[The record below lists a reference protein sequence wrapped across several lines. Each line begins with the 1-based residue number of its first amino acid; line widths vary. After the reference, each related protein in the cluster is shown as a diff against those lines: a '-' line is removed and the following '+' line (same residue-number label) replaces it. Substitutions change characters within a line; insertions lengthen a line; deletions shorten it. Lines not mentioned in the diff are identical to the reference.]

1 MKAIFQQDGTLQ
13 TLDTTNET
21 FIEGNEGINDLY
33 VAFINKPNT
42 IYPVAT
48 ATFKRNNNSIS
59 PEIYMTKAT
68 FTYNNV
74 SYNGFRLNLYDIW
87 FLAIPGK
94 LDITCRL
101 YSNNAI
107 YATGKIT
114 ISVQKS
120 VTSGETT
127 ITTTQYQTLLQAI
140 SELTARIEALEE

>member
-13 TLDTTNET
+13 TLDTSNET
-21 FIEGNEGINDLY
+21 FIEGNEGVNDLY
-33 VAFINKPNT
+33 VTFIGRPLQA
-42 IYPVAT
+42 YPVAT

-59 PEIYMTKAT
+59 PEIYMTQTT
-68 FTYNNV
+68 FTYNGTT
-74 SYNGFRLNLYDIW
+74 YNGFKLNLYDVW

-101 YSNNAI
+101 YSNNSI

-120 VTSGETT
+120 VTSGTTT
-127 ITTTQYQTLLQAI
+127 ITTMQYQTLLQAI
-140 SELTARIEALEE
+140 ADLTARIEVLEG